1 MHGYR
6 MNAGK
11 GEKASIKGALADTSG
26 YMKKSVP
33 AVLAALVLAAIGA
46 LLTIVGPDFVGRI
59 ATIMSDGL
67 FTGIDLAA
75 IAKIGIFLAAI
86 YIISAVCTFTQHYI
100 MATVTLKMSY
110 KMRADLSEK
119 INRVP
124 QKTFN
129 TTSQGDILSRITN
142 DVSTLQQGLTNSL
155 PTIISASTQFVG
167 CLIMMFVTE
176 WRLALAA
183 LGVTFLGLLVLVL
196 ILSRSQKYFLRRQ
209 ENLGT
214 LNGYVEEMYSGQ
226 SVVRISRAEADVKKR
241 FGGMNADVY
250 DAEWRSQFLSGMMQP
265 LMNVV
270 GNTAYVVVAVLGSVL
285 AMSGA
290 IEFGVIVAFILYVRL
305 FTSPLTQI
313 AQGMTNMQTASA
325 SARRIFDFLGSEELP
340 DESDKPTGVPAVH
353 GAVSFDHV
361 RFSYPDSPN
370 KVIIK
375 DFSAEVKPGQKVA
388 IVGPTGAGKTTM
400 VNLLMRFFELTGGS
414 IRIDGVPTTELRR
427 ETLHSMFAMVLQDTW
442 LFEGT
447 VRENLVYNMTGITD
461 DMLERVCRAC
471 GLDDFVHSLP
481 QGFDTVLSES
491 VSISAGQKQLLTIAR
506 AMLQNAPMLIL
517 DEATSSVDTR
527 TEAVIQH
534 AMDTLTAD
542 RTSFVIAHR
551 LSTIKNADLILV
563 MRDGDVVESGNHET
577 LMQKGGFYADLYN
590 SQFADKQSA

>member
-340 DESDKPTGVPAVH
+340 DESDKPAGVPAVH

-375 DFSAEVKPGQKVA
+375 DFSADVKPGQKVA

>member
-33 AVLAALVLAAIGA
+33 AVLAALVLAAVGA

-100 MATVTLKMSY
+100 MATVTLKISY

-340 DESDKPTGVPAVH
+340 DESDKPAGVPAVH

-361 RFSYPDSPN
+361 RFSYPDSPD